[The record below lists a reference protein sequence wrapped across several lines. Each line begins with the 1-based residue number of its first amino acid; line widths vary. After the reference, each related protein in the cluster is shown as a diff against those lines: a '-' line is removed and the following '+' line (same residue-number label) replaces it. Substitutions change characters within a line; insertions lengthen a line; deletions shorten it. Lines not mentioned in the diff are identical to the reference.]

1 MGREK
6 PAFPIEQSLCHN
18 AKVVHA
24 FESNTPFE
32 KLPGTQINVPLSI
45 APAAPPVPHFPRF
58 RALALFGR
66 RSPQCVDSLVMPASE
81 NLHNNELLRRNEGKR
96 PDSGLLGSTEQ
107 NWTSIIWERG
117 HTGIMASER
126 KVLAR
131 QEFSCTSRAR

>member
-81 NLHNNELLRRNEGKR
+81 NLHNSGAHAAAEWIIGIQHNSGATEAWVWAIDVMLLLHPGVV
-96 PDSGLLGSTEQ
+96 
-107 NWTSIIWERG
+107 SIFDI
-117 HTGIMASER
+117 
-126 KVLAR
+126 
-131 QEFSCTSRAR
+131 

>member
-1 MGREK
+1 MGRETY
-6 PAFPIEQSLCHN
+6 FPHLATLCHN

-81 NLHNNELLRRNEGKR
+81 NLHNC
-96 PDSGLLGSTEQ
+96 
-107 NWTSIIWERG
+107 G
-117 HTGIMASER
+117 HFGIGR
-126 KVLAR
+126 
-131 QEFSCTSRAR
+131 TSRTACRRSRTWASTQEHALSKLADPDQKHSSIGGL